1 MRPSSSSSSSTT
13 SAPSSMPV
21 WLTAAQCGVVLL
33 PAVVLAST
41 FFSESRESCALR
53 LAEAPQ
59 APQAPRSPA
68 SPQAVS
74 APRVSKLPRFDNF
87 DYGETSLLQMQQ
99 KLSKTDS
106 PSAAAAS
113 SRPPPRLTQPPSFG
127 CDGVEFADGLRP
139 LGTQAAG
146 GKESEHRTDASGLTR
161 GYEADVAGAVA
172 ASVGS
177 LLDIDADLWRR
188 RLGTVAA
195 AMLGFGLLQQTELKS
210 VLVLAM

>member
-1 MRPSSSSSSSTT
+1 
-13 SAPSSMPV
+13 
-21 WLTAAQCGVVLL
+21 
-33 PAVVLAST
+33 
-41 FFSESRESCALR
+41 
-53 LAEAPQ
+53 
-59 APQAPRSPA
+59 
-68 SPQAVS
+68 
-74 APRVSKLPRFDNF
+74 
-87 DYGETSLLQMQQ
+87 MQQ

-113 SRPPPRLTQPPSFG
+113 SRPPARLTQPPSFG

-146 GKESEHRTDASGLTR
+146 GKESEHRTDASGPTR
-161 GYEADVAGAVA
+161 GHEADVAGAVA

>member
-1 MRPSSSSSSSTT
+1 MRPSSSSSTT
-13 SAPSSMPV
+13 SASSSVPV

-41 FFSESRESCALR
+41 FFSESRESCALP
-53 LAEAPQ
+53 LAEVVP
-59 APQAPRSPA
+59 
-68 SPQAVS
+68 

-113 SRPPPRLTQPPSFG
+113 SRPPARLTQPPSFG

-146 GKESEHRTDASGLTR
+146 GKESEHRTDASEPTR